1 MEDKDRVR
9 EFSAGG
15 QQSGKLFLI
24 VRGGNSSLSSAFCL
38 GRQQLQLFCF
48 KPPIDCTITTSTR
61 RKVPAKIQEI
71 ETCLAFRRKKLWRG
85 KFEMGLYLQSLILG
99 SLTKGCD

>member
-24 VRGGNSSLSSAFCL
+24 VRGGNSSLGSAFCL
-38 GRQQLQLFCF
+38 GRHHLQLFCF
-48 KPPIDCTITTSTR
+48 KPPTDCTTSTSTR
-61 RKVPAKIQEI
+61 RKVPTKIH
-71 ETCLAFRRKKLWRG
+71 G
-85 KFEMGLYLQSLILG
+85 N
-99 SLTKGCD
+99 